1 MQAAAGTLGWRG
13 RGAGGGLRSGITPS
27 NILTTQVGLSEHDL
41 NRARSVLGLPVSG
54 AGARGEQDT
63 DLGYDSQPASTR
75 NSINVSTAHAQSLA
89 AAAS

>member
-1 MQAAAGTLGWRG
+1 MRPRSRWRVCEV
-13 RGAGGGLRSGITPS
+13 ALRLQIS
-27 NILTTQVGLSEHDL
+27 TTQVGLSEHDL

-75 NSINVSTAHAQSLA
+75 NSINVSTAHA
-89 AAAS
+89 